1 MKCMICKHGNTQKGS
16 TTITLEK
23 DGSTIVFK
31 HVPALVCEN
40 CGEKYIEDET
50 AKEVLSKAKE
60 IQKSGVEVDIR
71 EYKLNAA

>member
-1 MKCMICKHGNTQKGS
+1 MKCMICKHGNTQKGT

-23 DGSTIVFK
+23 NGSTIVFK

-40 CGEKYIEDET
+40 CGEKHIEDET
-50 AKEVLSKAKE
+50 AKEVLSKAQE